1 MLQTGFYDSIDKEWD
16 GLRWTWKCWLQ
27 LKPSGKS
34 DKIRNKRK
42 RNKNSVLYI
51 SVNRIE
57 MHPIN
62 DLFAGV
68 TEILNTHPPQ
78 IRTWSIKYIIIS
90 K

>member
-1 MLQTGFYDSIDKEWD
+1 MMITIN
-16 GLRWTWKCWLQ
+16 WLQ

-68 TEILNTHPPQ
+68 TEILNTHPP
-78 IRTWSIKYIIIS
+78 TPNTHMKY
-90 K
+90 KVYYH